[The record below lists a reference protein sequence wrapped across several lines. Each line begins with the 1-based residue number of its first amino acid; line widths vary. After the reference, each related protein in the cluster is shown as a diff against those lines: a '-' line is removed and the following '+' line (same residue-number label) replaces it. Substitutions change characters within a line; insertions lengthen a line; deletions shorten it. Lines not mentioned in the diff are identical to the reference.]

1 MSDVTDE
8 RDPLA
13 LGWEWSA
20 EEIKRVGYQV
30 VDLIADHLTGLPV
43 RPVWQPYPAEQADAL
58 LSAPA
63 PRDGQTAEALLEA
76 FASQVAPYP
85 FGNGHPR
92 FYAWVNSPPTT
103 IGVFAEALAAAMNP
117 SCAGGNH
124 AAIYLERQVIGWF
137 KQMLG
142 FPQEAMGLLVSGGSM
157 ATLTALA
164 VARHTRS
171 GGDMRAAGL
180 QQDGPRLII
189 YRSEQG
195 HSCIQKA
202 VELLGL
208 GSANLRA
215 VPVDAQYRMQ
225 AAALEE
231 AIQADLAAGHRPIA
245 VAASAGTVNTGAID
259 PLEEIAAICQRYKL
273 WLHVDGAYG
282 AVATLTEEYKGALA
296 GLALAD
302 SLALDPHKWLSI
314 PYEAG
319 LVLVRD
325 GQALRDTFS
334 LVPEYLR
341 LEGDARGVQGPPWF
355 SEYGFQQT
363 RGFSALKVW
372 MSLQYYGLDGYAR
385 AIEHDLRLARY
396 LASRVEA
403 SPNLELS
410 APQSLSIVCFRYAP
424 TAAGA
429 CGNPVPAFS
438 PAARAPAPAHLR
450 GDDERLNALNKRLLE
465 HIQLSGKAFL
475 AGTTLGE
482 RFVLRACIVNYR
494 ATRADID
501 ALVETVLEMGQALAA
516 EQ

>member
-1 MSDVTDE
+1 MSDFAEDT
-8 RDPLA
+8 DPLA

-30 VDLIADHLTGLPV
+30 VDLIADHLTRLPE
-43 RPVWQPYPAEQADAL
+43 RPVWQPYPPEQADAL

-63 PRDGQTAEALLEA
+63 PQEGQTADALLEA

-103 IGVFAEALAAAMNP
+103 IGVFAEALAATMNP

-137 KQMLG
+137 KQMVG

-157 ATLTALA
+157 ATLTGLA
-164 VARHTRS
+164 VARHTRG
-171 GGDMRAAGL
+171 GGDMRADGL
-180 QQDGPRLII
+180 QHNGPRLIV

-215 VPVDAQYRMQ
+215 IPVDAEYRVQ
-225 AAALEE
+225 VGALEE
-231 AIQADLAAGHRPIA
+231 AIKADLAAGQRPMA
-245 VAASAGTVNTGAID
+245 VVASAGTVNTGAID
-259 PLEEIAAICQRYKL
+259 PLEAIAEVCQRYNL

-282 AVATLTEEYKGALA
+282 AVAALTDEYKAALA

-319 LVLVRD
+319 LVLVRN

-341 LEGDARGVQGPPWF
+341 IEGDARGVQGPPWF

-363 RGFSALKVW
+363 RGFNALKVW
-372 MSLQYYGLDGYAR
+372 MSLNYYGLNGYAR

-396 LASRVEA
+396 LASRVKA
-403 SPNLELS
+403 RPDLEL
-410 APQSLSIVCFRYAP
+410 ATPPSLSIVCFR
-424 TAAGA
+424 
-429 CGNPVPAFS
+429 C
-438 PAARAPAPAHLR
+438 APAHLR
-450 GDDERLNALNKRLLE
+450 GDEERLNAFNKRLLE
-465 HIQLSGKAFL
+465 RVQLSGKAFL
-475 AGTTLGE
+475 AGTTLGK
-482 RFVLRACIVNYR
+482 RFVLRACIVNHR

-501 ALVETVLEMGQALAA
+501 ALVDTVLEEAAHLA
-516 EQ
+516 ETPE